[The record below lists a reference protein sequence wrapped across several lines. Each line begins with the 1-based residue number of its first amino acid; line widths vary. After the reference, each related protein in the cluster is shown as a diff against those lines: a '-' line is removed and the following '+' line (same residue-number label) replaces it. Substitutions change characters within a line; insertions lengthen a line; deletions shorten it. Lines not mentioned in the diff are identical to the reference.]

1 MRLRIATQLALWIV
15 AMAVLGYGQS
25 LGDVAKKEKERREKM
40 KAGSRVIT
48 NDDTVKYANGP
59 VTTTTPP
66 APPAAAPATAKE
78 KEKAEPEK
86 PGETPK
92 AAAGAKANPDE
103 PTDLQGRPES
113 FWRQTFADARQKV
126 KELENKENVL
136 VLKVNDLQ
144 NRFFR
149 TDDGFQRQAIQ
160 AELQKTFTERDQT
173 SADLAKA
180 KAQLDDLEKDAR
192 KSGALPG
199 WIAAK
204 P

>member
-1 MRLRIATQLALWIV
+1 MKLRIATKLTLWILGI
-15 AMAVLGYGQS
+15 AVLGYTQS

-40 KAGSRVIT
+40 KAGAKVIT
-48 NDDTVKYANGP
+48 NDDAVKYANGP
-59 VTTTTPP
+59 VSTTTPP
-66 APPAAAPATAKE
+66 APPAAAPAA

-86 PGETPK
+86 PAGETQK
-92 AAAGAKANPDE
+92 AAAGAKAPSDE

-136 VLKVNDLQ
+136 VLKINDLQ

-149 TDDGFQRQAIQ
+149 TDDGFQRQALQ
-160 AELQKTFTERDQT
+160 AELQKTFTERDQIGE
-173 SADLAKA
+173 DLAKA
-180 KAQLDDLEKDAR
+180 KAQLDDLDKEAR

-199 WIAAK
+199 WISAK

>member
-66 APPAAAPATAKE
+66 APPAGAPAAA
-78 KEKAEPEK
+78 KEKAEPAK
-86 PGETPK
+86 PAGETPN
-92 AAAGAKANPDE
+92 AGAGAKPKPDE
-103 PTDLQGRPES
+103 ATDFQGRPES

-180 KAQLDDLEKDAR
+180 KAQLDDLEKEAR

>member
-1 MRLRIATQLALWIV
+1 
-15 AMAVLGYGQS
+15 MAVLGYGQS

-66 APPAAAPATAKE
+66 APPAGAPAAA
-78 KEKAEPEK
+78 KEKAEPAK
-86 PGETPK
+86 PAGETPN
-92 AAAGAKANPDE
+92 AGAGAKPKPDE
-103 PTDLQGRPES
+103 ATDFQGRPES
-113 FWRQTFADARQKV
+113 FWRQTFTDARQNV

>member
-66 APPAAAPATAKE
+66 APPAGAPAAA
-78 KEKAEPEK
+78 KEKAEPAK
-86 PGETPK
+86 PAGETPN
-92 AAAGAKANPDE
+92 AGAGAKPKPDE
-103 PTDLQGRPES
+103 ATDFQGRPES
-113 FWRQTFADARQKV
+113 FWRQTFTDARQKV

-136 VLKVNDLQ
+136 ILKIADLQ
-144 NRFFR
+144 VRANSTGGESVEIAVRA
-149 TDDGFQRQAIQ
+149 Q
-160 AELQKTFTERDQT
+160 LQKAFIERDQT

-180 KAQLDDLEKDAR
+180 KAQLDDLEKEAR

>member
-1 MRLRIATQLALWIV
+1 MKLRIATKLALWILGI
-15 AMAVLGYGQS
+15 AVLGYTQS
-25 LGDVAKKEKERREKM
+25 LGDVAKKEKERREKI
-40 KAGSRVIT
+40 KAGAKVIT
-48 NDDTVKYANGP
+48 NDDTFKYANGP
-59 VTTTTPP
+59 VSTTTPP
-66 APPAAAPATAKE
+66 APPPDAAKKT
-78 KEKAEPEK
+78 EPEK
-86 PGETPK
+86 PAGEAQKGAPE
-92 AAAGAKANPDE
+92 AKATPDG

-149 TDDGFQRQAIQ
+149 TDDGFQRQALQ
-160 AELQKTFTERDQT
+160 AELQKTFTERDQVGE
-173 SADLAKA
+173 DLAKA
-180 KAQLDDLEKDAR
+180 KAQLDDLDKEAR

-199 WIAAK
+199 WTSAK

>member
-1 MRLRIATQLALWIV
+1 MRLRIATKLALWILGI
-15 AMAVLGYGQS
+15 AVLGYAQS
-25 LGDVAKKEKERREKM
+25 LSDVAKKEKERREKM
-40 KAGSRVIT
+40 KAGSKVIT

-59 VTTTTPP
+59 VTTTAPP
-66 APPAAAPATAKE
+66 APPAAAPAAG

-86 PGETPK
+86 PAGETPK

-103 PTDLQGRPES
+103 PTDFQGRPES

-136 VLKVNDLQ
+136 VLKIADLQ
-144 NRFFR
+144 YRFST
-149 TDDGFQRQAIQ
+149 TDDGFQKQAIQ
-160 AELQKTFTERDQT
+160 IQLQKAFTERDQT
-173 SADLAKA
+173 GADLAKA

-199 WIAAK
+199 WINPK

>member
-66 APPAAAPATAKE
+66 APPAGAPAAA
-78 KEKAEPEK
+78 KEKAEPAK
-86 PGETPK
+86 PAGETPN
-92 AAAGAKANPDE
+92 AGAGAKPKPDE
-103 PTDLQGRPES
+103 ATDFQGRPES
-113 FWRQTFADARQKV
+113 FWRQTFTDARQKV

>member
-1 MRLRIATQLALWIV
+1 MKLRIATKLALWILSI
-15 AMAVLGYGQS
+15 AVLGYTQS

-40 KAGSRVIT
+40 KASAKVIT
-48 NDDTVKYANGP
+48 MDDTARYANGS
-59 VTTTTPP
+59 VSTTTLPP
-66 APPAAAPATAKE
+66 PPAAADAAKE
-78 KEKAEPEK
+78 KPEPEK
-86 PGETPK
+86 PAGETPK
-92 AAAGAKANPDE
+92 GAAGAKNPE
-103 PTDLQGRPES
+103 EATDVQGRPES
-113 FWRQTFADARQKV
+113 YWRQTFADARQKV

-136 VLKVNDLQ
+136 VLKINDLQ

-149 TDDGFQRQAIQ
+149 TDDGFQRQALQ

-173 SADLAKA
+173 GADLTKA
-180 KAQLDDLEKDAR
+180 KAQLDELDKEAR